1 LLNTLSF
8 RVNVVFPDWETSNT
22 YEDAGDHEWPE
33 NSGDGALEGWLH
45 VKEDY
50 YIFVMDPAFYQLRY
64 YIIITYN
71 LKIDYLLEALPCTAS
86 TMYSTIDLL
95 VSLCACMRF
104 WAAYTNPSS
113 YIMLFSFFILP
124 LFCFF
129 HLSDLTNLSVY
140 QSQKQDLNNAVLLDI
155 K

>member
-1 LLNTLSF
+1 
-8 RVNVVFPDWETSNT
+8 
-22 YEDAGDHEWPE
+22 
-33 NSGDGALEGWLH
+33 
-45 VKEDY
+45 
-50 YIFVMDPAFYQLRY
+50 MDSAFYQLRY
-64 YIIITYN
+64 YIITY
-71 LKIDYLLEALPCTAS
+71 KIDYLLEGLPCTAS

-129 HLSDLTNLSVY
+129 HLTNLSF
-140 QSQKQDLNNAVLLDI
+140 I
-155 K
+155 KVKNKTLTAQFS